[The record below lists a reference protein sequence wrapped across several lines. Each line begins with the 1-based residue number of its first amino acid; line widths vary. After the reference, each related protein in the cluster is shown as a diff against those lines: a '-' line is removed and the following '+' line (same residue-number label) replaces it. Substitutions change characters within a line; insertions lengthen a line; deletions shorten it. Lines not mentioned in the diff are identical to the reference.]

1 MVYNFRQ
8 MKKILFLSFLIF
20 SIFGCSLKYD
30 EEAVSKDVTPEFIF
44 ENPSLVRVENGKK
57 SVIVNAEK
65 IEKYKSNSIFY
76 ASDVLFETF
85 DRYDE
90 SDAKGSCGLLYA
102 DLDSQVFELFDGIS
116 LYSKEYDTTF
126 HANVLKWDGKTE
138 QLIGSKRDTV
148 RVEKNDTIIFGT
160 GFSASGIS
168 RTFHF
173 NGTVTGEIE
182 SE

>member
-1 MVYNFRQ
+1 MVYNLTN
-8 MKKILFLSFLIF
+8 MKKFIFLAFIGF
-20 SIFGCSLKYD
+20 SILGCSLKYD
-30 EEAVSKDVTPEFIF
+30 EETVSKDITPEFIF
-44 ENPSLVRVENGKK
+44 ENPSLVRVEGGKK

-85 DRYDE
+85 DNYGE
-90 SDAKGSCGLLYA
+90 TDAKGICGLLYA

-116 LYSKEYDTTF
+116 LFSKEYDTNF
-126 HANVLKWDGKTE
+126 YANVLKWDGKTE

-148 RVEKNDTIIFGT
+148 RVEKNDTILFGT
-160 GFSASGIS
+160 GFSASGVS
-168 RTFHF
+168 STFHF